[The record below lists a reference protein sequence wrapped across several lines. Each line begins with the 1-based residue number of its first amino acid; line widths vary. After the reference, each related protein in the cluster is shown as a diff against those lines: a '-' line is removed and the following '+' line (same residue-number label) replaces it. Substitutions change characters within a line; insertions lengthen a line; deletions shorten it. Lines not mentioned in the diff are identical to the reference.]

1 MLIAINIKVSN
12 NIINDFPIIFYW
24 DDIDKD
30 NVIDDIELD
39 ESFRKYLTKQNIFSS
54 DNYCSSKI
62 NYIKINNDDKYKETK
77 IDIQDIYLLRIL
89 DIKLTYDILHNQL
102 VNLYKIIFKEDFN
115 NEELVIDDEELV
127 IDDIINIYTK
137 IKITHKDKFSD
148 LSFINYIR
156 HELQKQLNKYNVNF
170 VIDTLKNIINF
181 HND

>member
-77 IDIQDIYLLRIL
+77 IDIQDIYLLRTL
-89 DIKLTYDILHNQL
+89 DIKLTYDILHDQL

-115 NEELVIDDEELV
+115 NEELVIDD
-127 IDDIINIYTK
+127 IINIYAK
-137 IKITHKDKFSD
+137 IKMIHKDKFSD

-170 VIDTLKNIINF
+170 AIDTLKNIINF
-181 HND
+181 DND